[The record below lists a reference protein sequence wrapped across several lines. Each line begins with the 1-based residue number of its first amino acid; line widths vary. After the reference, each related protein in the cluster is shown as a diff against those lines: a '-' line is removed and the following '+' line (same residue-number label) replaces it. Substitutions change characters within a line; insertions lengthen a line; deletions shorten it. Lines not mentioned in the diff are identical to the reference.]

1 MEPFL
6 RVLHDR
12 IRAQE
17 IRADAPLDVALGQLS
32 RLLAQLAD
40 DLKTE
45 YIGPPVGLGAGQG
58 AFCLAIRAHSEVVR
72 ERHWAVRVCSAQP
85 HAALRA
91 EWDLPAVSR
100 LRKAVVVR
108 ALPAFLSGYLAAVAA
123 AGKDGTRAGLRLA
136 SIVRA
141 LTGESED

>member
-6 RVLHDR
+6 KILHDR
-12 IRAQE
+12 VWAGE
-17 IRADAPLDVALGQLS
+17 IRTDAALDIALGQLS

-58 AFCLAIRAHSEVVR
+58 AFCLAIRAHSEAAH

-108 ALPAFLSGYLAAVAA
+108 ALPMFLCGYRAAVVA
-123 AGKDGTRAGLRLA
+123 AGKGGTRAGLRLA
-136 SIVRA
+136 SIVQA
-141 LTGESED
+141 LAAESGA